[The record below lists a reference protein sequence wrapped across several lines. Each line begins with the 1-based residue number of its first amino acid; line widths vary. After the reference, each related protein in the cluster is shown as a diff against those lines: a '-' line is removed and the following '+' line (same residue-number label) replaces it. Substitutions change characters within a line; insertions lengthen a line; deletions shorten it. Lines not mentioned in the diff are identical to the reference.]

1 MLLLLVRHGLT
12 DWNESGRLLG
22 RSDIGLNARGKGQA
36 EALGAALAGYG
47 VEVLLAS
54 PQRRTQETA
63 AAIAAATGLA
73 IRTEPALDEVWL
85 GPQWQGRTFA
95 ELASD
100 PDIRRMAAD
109 PTHECDAI
117 ESAASVRDRVA
128 RLVEEMQGR
137 WEGKTTLLVS
147 HGDPLRILIGHHLG
161 MELRCLRRLT
171 VSPGSVS
178 ALAVS
183 SRGARLFLLNWR
195 PGSVTLGDTLSGIL

>member
-22 RSDIGLNARGKGQA
+22 RIDIGLNARGQVQA
-36 EALGAALAGYG
+36 DALGTALADFGIDA
-47 VEVLLAS
+47 LLAS

-63 AAIAAATGLA
+63 AAIGKATRLTT
-73 IRTEPALDEVWL
+73 RTEPALDEVWL
-85 GPQWQGRTFA
+85 GPRWQGKTFA
-95 ELASD
+95 ELTGD
-100 PDIRRMAAD
+100 PDIRRIAAD

-117 ESAASVRDRVA
+117 EPAASVRDRIV
-128 RLVEEMQGR
+128 RLVEDMQR
-137 WEGKTTLLVS
+137 DQEGATVALVS
-147 HGDPLRILIGHHLG
+147 HGDPLRILVAHHLG
-161 MELRCLRRLT
+161 MEPRGFRRLM

-195 PGSVTLGDTLSGIL
+195 PGSVTLGDTLSGVL

>member
-22 RSDIGLNARGKGQA
+22 RIDIGLNARGQRQA
-36 EALGAALAGYG
+36 DALGAALADYG
-47 VEVLLAS
+47 IETLLAS

-63 AAIAAATGLA
+63 AAIAAATGLT

-95 ELASD
+95 ELAGD

-117 ESAASVRDRVA
+117 EPAASVRDRVA
-128 RLVEEMQGR
+128 RLVEEMQR
-137 WEGKTTLLVS
+137 QHEGATVALVS

-161 MELRCLRRLT
+161 MELGCLRRLT
-171 VSPGSVS
+171 VSPGSLS

-195 PGSVTLGDTLSGIL
+195 PGSVSFGDTLSGIL

>member
-36 EALGAALAGYG
+36 EALGEALAGYG
-47 VEVLLAS
+47 IEVLLAS
-54 PQRRTQETA
+54 PQRRTQQTA
-63 AAIAAATGLA
+63 AAISAATGLS
-73 IRTEPALDEVWL
+73 IRTEAALDEVWL

-95 ELASD
+95 ELAGD

-109 PTHECDAI
+109 PTYECDAI

-128 RLVEEMQGR
+128 RLVEGMRGHS
-137 WEGKTTLLVS
+137 EGKTIALVS
-147 HGDPLRILIGHHLG
+147 HGDPLRILICHHLG
-161 MELRCLRRLT
+161 MELGCLRRLT
-171 VSPGSVS
+171 VSPGSIS

-195 PGSVTLGDTLSGIL
+195 PGSVTLGDTLSGVL